1 MNAVATVVH
10 AVDVTP
16 WEMPTLDYRLLAP
29 VLIVLGAGVVSVLFE
44 AFLPRGVRRPVQ
56 LTLVFVTLIAALVA
70 VINLNGVRETAG
82 QGALAIDG
90 PGLILQGAVVV
101 IAILGALLMAERG
114 LDPNGDA
121 FAARA
126 SSLPGSEDER
136 QFTARGYF
144 QTEIWA
150 FFLFAV
156 GGMMLFPIAND
167 LLMMFVALEVM
178 SLPLYLLAGMAR
190 RRRLLSQ
197 EAALKYFV
205 LGAFASAFFLY
216 GAALL
221 YGFSGSISFGEI
233 AASLGSKTGET
244 ALILI
249 AIGLVVAGVLF
260 KIGAAPFHQWVPDV
274 YQGAPTPVTGFMAAA
289 VKIAAFGA
297 LLRLLYVALGGM
309 RWDWTPMLWVISILT
324 MFVGAILALTQSD
337 IKRMIAYSSIA
348 QAGFILLG
356 VVAVSAKGLEGAIFY
371 LIAYAFT
378 TIGVFAI
385 ISMVRD
391 ENGEATHLSK
401 WAGLGRQ
408 SPVIATLF
416 TIFMLALTGIPLTSG
431 FIGKFA
437 VFSAAYASG
446 DKWLVIAAVVA
457 SLIAAFF
464 YMRVVVL
471 MFFTEPNEETA
482 TVAIPSIFTTI
493 ALAAAATVTVL
504 LGVVPQPLLDLIANA
519 GVFIR

>member
-297 LLRLLYVALGGM
+297 LLRLLYV
-309 RWDWTPMLWVISILT
+309 SILT

>member
-1 MNAVATVVH
+1 
-10 AVDVTP
+10 
-16 WEMPTLDYRLLAP
+16 
-29 VLIVLGAGVVSVLFE
+29 
-44 AFLPRGVRRPVQ
+44 
-56 LTLVFVTLIAALVA
+56 
-70 VINLNGVRETAG
+70 
-82 QGALAIDG
+82 
-90 PGLILQGAVVV
+90 
-101 IAILGALLMAERG
+101 
-114 LDPNGDA
+114 
-121 FAARA
+121 
-126 SSLPGSEDER
+126 
-136 QFTARGYF
+136 
-144 QTEIWA
+144 
-150 FFLFAV
+150 
-156 GGMMLFPIAND
+156 
-167 LLMMFVALEVM
+167 
-178 SLPLYLLAGMAR
+178 
-190 RRRLLSQ
+190 
-197 EAALKYFV
+197 
-205 LGAFASAFFLY
+205 
-216 GAALL
+216 
-221 YGFSGSISFGEI
+221 
-233 AASLGSKTGET
+233 
-244 ALILI
+244 
-249 AIGLVVAGVLF
+249 
-260 KIGAAPFHQWVPDV
+260 
-274 YQGAPTPVTGFMAAA
+274 MAAA

-324 MFVGAILALTQSD
+324 MFIGAVLALTQSD
-337 IKRMIAYSSIA
+337 MKRMIAYSSIA

-401 WAGLGRQ
+401 WAGLGRK

-446 DKWLVIAAVVA
+446 DKWLVIAAVIA